1 MARHH
6 VQHRDQLAQRTIDT
20 LGAMADAMLRV
31 DPDIHR
37 VLQLARAAIMA
48 RHGAEAWNRW
58 CDALIAEG
66 RIRASDLRSDAARQ
80 EAEQGLLEAS

>member
-1 MARHH
+1 MPRHH
-6 VQHRDQLAQRTIDT
+6 LQHRDQLAQRTLDT
-20 LGAMADAMLRV
+20 LALMADAMRRV

-37 VLQLARAAIMA
+37 VLQLARAAILA

-66 RIRASDLRSDAARQ
+66 RIAPRDLRTDAERQ
-80 EAEQGLLEAS
+80 AAEQALLEAS